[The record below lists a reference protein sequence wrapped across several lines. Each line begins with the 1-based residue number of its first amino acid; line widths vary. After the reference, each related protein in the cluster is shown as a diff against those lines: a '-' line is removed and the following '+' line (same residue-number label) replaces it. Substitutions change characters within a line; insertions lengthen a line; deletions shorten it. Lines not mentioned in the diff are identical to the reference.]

1 MAALTAPKRTPRRAT
16 NHEHNFGV
24 KAGVQIFAGALLILA
39 GGFLRPA
46 REGQGADNAAKAA
59 DAATYRAVGLATDTV
74 VGGVAD
80 GDVTLDVSSEG
91 PFPFA
96 IGGGGDAVTR
106 ADCGKPVYVIDDQ
119 TIGKTNPNATRC
131 VAGCLVDVADGFA
144 WVEVSPVISAALT
157 A

>member
-1 MAALTAPKRTPRRAT
+1 MAALTGPRRTSQRAT

-24 KAGVQIFAGALLILA
+24 KANVQIFAGALVILA

-46 REGQGADNAAKAA
+46 REGQGGDNAAKAA
-59 DAATYRAVGLATDTV
+59 DAATYRAIGIASDSALGNGVD
-74 VGGVAD
+74 GG
-80 GDVTLDVSSEG
+80 VTLDVSSDG

-106 ADCGKPVYVIDDQ
+106 SDVGKPVYVIDDQ

-131 VAGCLVDVADGFA
+131 VAGCLVDVADGVA